1 LAITKGLLDHG
12 IIGCVNEDGISVKED
27 RSEDRVEYCMTRV
40 VMRYY
45 WNELLTAK

>member
-1 LAITKGLLDHG
+1 MNHSS
-12 IIGCVNEDGISVKED
+12 IGCVNEDGISVQDD

-40 VMRYY
+40 VMRYC